1 MTTTY
6 TLVCDDCGAKH
17 WAGQSRRL
25 YDSAARFL
33 LDHIGHRVRF
43 LIDDDWGDDPA
54 DKYADIE
61 YSPQPPP
68 GYCGAMKTVFVV
80 SAAVAH
86 EGSSPVRAFERK
98 EDADAFETEC
108 DIYQNT
114 MPQYPGGGGFG
125 AGSHEARAE
134 YRAKVK
140 AWEEA
145 HPAGASGSTADYFNV
160 TEVPFV
166 TSPAKSGS

>member
-1 MTTTY
+1 MSTTY
-6 TLVCDDCGAKH
+6 ALVCDKCKQQH

-33 LDHIGHRVRF
+33 LDHIGHPIRF

-61 YSPQPPP
+61 YPRPP
-68 GYCGAMKTVFVV
+68 GGAMTPVFVV
-80 SAAVAH
+80 SAGVGYD
-86 EGSSPVRAFERK
+86 GSSPVRAFERK
-98 EDADAFETEC
+98 EDADAFEAEC
-108 DIYQNT
+108 DAYQNT
-114 MPQYPGGGGFG
+114 MPQWPSFATRIGREG
-125 AGSHEARAE
+125 HEARAE
-134 YRAKVK
+134 YRAKVE

-145 HPAGASGSTADYFNV
+145 HPAGASGSTADYFSV

-166 TSPAKSGS
+166 TSPEKSGS